1 MFEQSINF
9 FKVVVPT
16 YGERLVL
23 GVGAVIGTYLGLA
36 VGGFDSAFLILCGF
50 ILGDFIT
57 GTIAAFKAG
66 EWSSRK
72 GYRGLFKKVFIL
84 VIVAIGNA
92 LDVSLELNFL
102 REACVMAYI
111 LNEAGSILE
120 NIDRMGF
127 GDVIPP
133 FLRNGLEQI
142 RNQKQAQYGLTGKD
156 VEK

>member
-1 MFEQSINF
+1 MLDQTIDF
-9 FKVVVPT
+9 FKIVVPT
-16 YGERLVL
+16 YGERLIL
-23 GVGAVIGTYLGLA
+23 GVGAVIGTYVGIA

-50 ILGDFIT
+50 ILGDFVT

-66 EWSSRK
+66 SWNSKK
-72 GYRGLFKKVFIL
+72 GYQGLFKKVFIL

-92 LDVSLELNFL
+92 LDISLEINFI

-133 FLRNGLEQI
+133 FLKNGLEQI
-142 RNQKQAQYGLTGKD
+142 RKQKQSQYGFEEF
-156 VEK
+156 EK